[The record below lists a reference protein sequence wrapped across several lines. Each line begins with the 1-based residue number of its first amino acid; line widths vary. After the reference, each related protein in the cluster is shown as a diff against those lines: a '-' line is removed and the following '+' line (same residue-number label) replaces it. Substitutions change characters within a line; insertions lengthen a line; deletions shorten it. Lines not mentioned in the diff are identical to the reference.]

1 MRTDGFPPRR
11 CQRRGHIP
19 LRRYAAHRFPSFSP
33 PLPSTRL
40 ANPPCPSVCLSH
52 GTRETRR
59 LSPPLTPPPR
69 FRSTTR
75 VPTSCPPFT
84 FLPVC
89 GTLPASYI
97 GPYTTKTVLSTPLA
111 GIYSCGGGGEGFAS
125 LRPGLSGFV
134 LRGTFLDRNKAGAK
148 VRWWCT
154 PGGKRGVDVML
165 MLGSK
170 ARLVHRADV
179 TCGSVEI
186 RTVALYTAYV
196 SGWVPDIAGTAA
208 PGGAIFNTGDD
219 ANRRRKGV

>member
-1 MRTDGFPPRR
+1 MPTSRTYTPSPIRR
-11 CQRRGHIP
+11 SP
-19 LRRYAAHRFPSFSP
+19 LPLFLPSP
-33 PLPSTRL
+33 PLYPTCQ
-40 ANPPCPSVCLSH
+40 PPVPVCLSH

-196 SGWVPDIAGTAA
+196 SGWCTGYCWDGGT
-208 PGGAIFNTGDD
+208 GGCYFQHW
-219 ANRRRKGV
+219 